1 MSAEYQ
7 IVIPARMASQR
18 LPGKPLLSI
27 AGRSLLEHVYRQACK
42 SGAGGVVI
50 ATDDRKIR
58 DAAAAFGAEA
68 LMTSQS
74 HQSGSDRIAEC
85 ADQLG
90 WTDEQLIVNLQG
102 DEPLISTEV
111 LEKVCTAFNDPQ
123 VQMAT
128 PVTKIKTVE
137 DLSDP
142 NLVRVVLDR
151 EGNALYFT
159 RAIIPFFRDLE
170 KYNDW
175 LNQHDYYKH
184 IGIYAYRKDFLLH
197 LTNLE
202 PGKLENVEK
211 LEQLRVLENGFK
223 IRAVITDYQS
233 RSVDTKEDLIEM
245 NNFITDHHLT
255 MDEFDAKM

>member
-1 MSAEYQ
+1 MKTVC
-7 IVIPARMASQR
+7 VIPARFASQR
-18 LPGKPLLSI
+18 LPGKPMLNI
-27 AGRSLLEHVYRQACK
+27 GNAPMIEWVYRRACK
-42 SGAGGVVI
+42 VKRFDTVI
-50 ATDDRKIR
+50 VATDNQTIYDHIVSIGGQVQMTPENLPSGTDRVAHVAR
-58 DAAAAFGAEA
+58 DVN
-68 LMTSQS
+68 
-74 HQSGSDRIAEC
+74 
-85 ADQLG
+85 ADIFL
-90 WTDEQLIVNLQG
+90 NLQG

-111 LEKVCTAFNDPQ
+111 LEKVCTAFNDRQ